1 MTPERYQQ
9 IGEIYHSALEL
20 APKQRVTFLAQAC
33 AGDEELLREVESL
46 IASNEQAGEFIHAPA
61 LEVAAELLATDQLDL
76 FPGKSL
82 GPYTILELL
91 GSGGMGEVYLAQDS
105 RLGRRVALKLLPDHF
120 VTNQDRLRR
129 FRQEARAA
137 SALNHPNIIT
147 IHEIGETETTHYI
160 VTEFIEGETLRALLF
175 RNRVELVRALDIAT
189 QAASALA
196 AAHVAGIVHRDIK
209 PENIMLR
216 DDGYVKVLDFG
227 IAKLMPEGPAPP
239 MGMSVETCPGLIVG
253 TAHYM
258 SPEQAQGLKVDE
270 RTDIWSLGVV
280 LYEMLTG
287 QLPFKGKTLS
297 HTVVSIVEQQVPPL
311 VQGPEVP
318 VELER
323 ILMKALNKHPEERYQ
338 TIKDMLV
345 DLRTLQRDLDSGVR
359 ANTTQEIAK
368 AHTSSVQSIV
378 RLVKPHWLT
387 AMVVLAVLLVTI
399 VGIAYFTGSSKK
411 SINSLAILPF
421 VNATSD
427 PNTEHLSEGITESL
441 INNLSQIPRLR
452 VMART
457 TVFSFNGQNLD
468 SQKVGSDL
476 GVDAVVTGRVTQLA
490 DTLVI
495 QVELVDVSSG
505 AQIWG
510 ERFNRKLTDLVTMQE
525 EISREISEK
534 LHLRMT
540 DEERSRVSKRHTINA
555 EAYQLYLKGRYH
567 WNKRTQEGLK
577 KSIEY
582 FTEALENDP
591 TYAQAYAGIADSY
604 NTLARFS
611 FLRPQEAYPKA
622 RAAVTK
628 ALEIDE
634 TLAEAHSSLAVVK
647 MDYEWDLPGAERE
660 FKRAIELNPSYPS
673 AHQWYGLLLV
683 SRGQTEEALAE
694 TKRAQQ
700 LDPLSLIVDMGLGG
714 MYIYAR
720 RFDEAI
726 AHLEKIRDLHPEA
739 FQPDSNLSYV
749 YEIKGMKDEAV
760 ASYLKSRTLAGDT
773 AERIAALKTVYEV
786 SGWNGYLQRRVDEMK
801 EHARLK
807 RYISPFSV
815 ALLYAQMGE
824 KNEALAWLEKTYEER
839 NYRLLFINVDA
850 RLDGLRSEPRFLDLV
865 RRIDE
870 ACQIAQGSGTG

>member
-1 MTPERYQQ
+1 
-9 IGEIYHSALEL
+9 
-20 APKQRVTFLAQAC
+20 
-33 AGDEELLREVESL
+33 
-46 IASNEQAGEFIHAPA
+46 
-61 LEVAAELLATDQLDL
+61 
-76 FPGKSL
+76 
-82 GPYTILELL
+82 
-91 GSGGMGEVYLAQDS
+91 MGEVYLAQDS

-120 VTNQDRLRR
+120 VTNEDRLRR
-129 FRQEARAA
+129 FRQEACAA

-147 IHEIGETETTHYI
+147 IHEIGEAERVHYI
-160 VTEFIEGETLRALLF
+160 VTEFIEGETLRALLI
-175 RNRVELVRALDIAT
+175 RNRIELVRALDIAT
-189 QAASALA
+189 QTAGALA

-216 DDGYVKVLDFG
+216 HDGYVKVLDFG
-227 IAKLMPEGPAPP
+227 IAKLMPEGRSPS
-239 MGMSVETCPGLIVG
+239 MGMSFETSPGLIVG

-280 LYEMLTG
+280 LYEMVTG

-311 VQGPEVP
+311 ARGPEAP

-323 ILMKALNKHPEERYQ
+323 ILLKALNKNPEKRYQ
-338 TIKDMLV
+338 TIKNMLV
-345 DLRTLQRDLDSGVR
+345 DLRMLQRDLDSGVR
-359 ANTTQEIAK
+359 AITTQEIAK
-368 AHTSSVQSIV
+368 AHTSSLQGFIKIA
-378 RLVKPHWLT
+378 KPHWLIAT
-387 AMVVLAVLLVTI
+387 VVLAVLLVTI
-399 VGIAYFTGSSKK
+399 AGIAYFKSSNKK

-441 INNLSQIPRLR
+441 INNLSQVPTLR
-452 VMART
+452 VMARS
-457 TVFSFNGQNLD
+457 TVFSFNGQNVD
-468 SQKVGSDL
+468 SRKVGSDL

-495 QVELVDVSSG
+495 QVDLVDVSNG

-510 ERFNRKLTDLVTMQE
+510 ERFNRKLTDVMTMQE

-555 EAYQLYLKGRYH
+555 EAYQSYLKGRYQ

-582 FTEALENDP
+582 FTEALEKDP
-591 TYAQAYAGIADSY
+591 TYGQAYAGIADSY
-604 NTLARFS
+604 NTLARFNY
-611 FLRPQEAYPKA
+611 LPPQEAYPKA
-622 RAAVTK
+622 RAAGTK

-634 TLAEAHSSLAVVK
+634 TLAEAHTSLAVVK

-660 FKRAIELNPSYPS
+660 FKRAIQLNPSYAS
-673 AHQWYGLLLV
+673 ARQWYGLLLV
-683 SRGQTEEALAE
+683 SRGQTEEAIAE

-714 MYIYAR
+714 LYIYAR

-726 AHLEKIRDLHPEA
+726 AYLEKVRDLHPEA
-739 FQPDSNLSYV
+739 FQPDSNLAYI

-760 ASYLKSRTLAGDT
+760 ASYLRSRTLAGDT
-773 AERIAALKTVYEV
+773 AENVAAVRATYAV
-786 SGWNGYLQRRVDEMK
+786 SGWKGYLQRRVDEMK

-807 RYISPFSV
+807 RYVSSFSV
-815 ALLYAQMGE
+815 ALLYAQLGE
-824 KNEALAWLEKTYEER
+824 NDQALAWLEKTYEER
-839 NYRLLFINVDA
+839 NYRLLFIKVDA

-870 ACQIAQGSGTG
+870 ACELAQRS

>member
-20 APKQRVTFLAQAC
+20 GPKQRVAFLAQAC
-33 AGDEELLREVESL
+33 AGDAELLREVESL
-46 IASNEQAGEFIHAPA
+46 IASNEQAGEFIDAPA
-61 LEVAAELLATDQLDL
+61 LEVAAELLTMDQCELL
-76 FPGKSL
+76 PGKSL

-120 VTNQDRLRR
+120 VTNEERLRR

-147 IHEIGETETTHYI
+147 IHEIGEAETTHYI
-160 VTEFIEGETLRALLF
+160 VTEFIEGETLRTLLS
-175 RNRVELVRALDIAT
+175 RNGIELVRALDIAT
-189 QAASALA
+189 QTASALA

-216 DDGYVKVLDFG
+216 LDGYVKVLDFG
-227 IAKLMPEGPAPP
+227 IAKLMPEGSAPS
-239 MGMSVETCPGLIVG
+239 MGKSFETSPGLIVG

-287 QLPFKGKTLS
+287 QLPFKGRTPS
-297 HTVVSIVEQQVPPL
+297 HTIVSIVEQQVPPL
-311 VQGPEVP
+311 VRGPGAP

-323 ILMKALNKHPEERYQ
+323 ILMKALNKNPEKRYQ
-338 TIKDMLV
+338 TIKEMLV
-345 DLRTLQRDLDSGVR
+345 ELRMLQRDLDSGVR

-368 AHTSSVQSIV
+368 AHTSSVQSFLRV
-378 RLVKPHWLT
+378 VKPHWLT
-387 AMVVLAVLLVTI
+387 AIVALSVLLVTI
-399 VGIAYFTGSSKK
+399 AVIAYFTRSNKK

-441 INNLSQIPRLR
+441 INNLSQVPTLR
-452 VMART
+452 VMARS
-457 TVFSFNGQNLD
+457 TVFSFNRQNVD
-468 SQKVGSDL
+468 SRKVGSDL

-495 QVELVDVSSG
+495 QVDLVDVSSG

-510 ERFNRKLTDLVTMQE
+510 ERFNRKLTDVVTMQE

-555 EAYQLYLKGRYH
+555 EAYQSYLKGRYH
-567 WNKRTQEGLK
+567 WNKRTQEGLR

-582 FTEALENDP
+582 FTEALERDP
-591 TYAQAYAGIADSY
+591 TYAQAYAGMADSY
-604 NTLARFS
+604 NTLARFN

-660 FKRAIELNPSYPS
+660 FKRAIELNPSYAS
-673 AHQWYGLLLV
+673 AHQWYGLLLM
-683 SRGQTEEALAE
+683 SRGQTEQALAE

-714 MYIYAR
+714 LYIYAR

-726 AHLEKIRDLHPEA
+726 AYLEKVRELHPEA

-749 YEIKGMKDEAV
+749 YEIKGMRDEAV
-760 ASYLKSRTLAGDT
+760 ASYLKSRTLAGDS
-773 AERIAALKTVYEV
+773 AERIAALKTAYAV
-786 SGWNGYLQRRVDEMK
+786 SGWKGYLQKRVDEMK
-801 EHARLK
+801 EHARQK

-815 ALLYAQMGE
+815 ALIYAQMGE
-824 KNEALAWLEKTYEER
+824 KNQALAWLEKTYEER
-839 NYRLLFINVDA
+839 NYRLLFIKVDA
-850 RLDGLRSEPRFLDLV
+850 RLDSLRSEPRFLELV
-865 RRIDE
+865 KRIDE
-870 ACQIAQGSGTG
+870 ACELAQKS

>member
-20 APKQRVTFLAQAC
+20 GPKQRVAFLAQAC
-33 AGDEELLREVESL
+33 AGDEELLREVESF

-61 LEVAAELLATDQLDL
+61 LEVAAELLTTDQCDL
-76 FPGKSL
+76 LPGKSL

-120 VTNQDRLRR
+120 VINEDRLRR

-147 IHEIGETETTHYI
+147 IHEIGEAETTHYI
-160 VTEFIEGETLRALLF
+160 VTEFIEGETLRALLI
-175 RNRVELVRALDIAT
+175 RNRIELMRALDIAT
-189 QAASALA
+189 QTASALA
-196 AAHVAGIVHRDIK
+196 AAHMAGIVHRDVK

-216 DDGYVKVLDFG
+216 RDGYVKVLDFG
-227 IAKLMPEGPAPP
+227 IAKLMPEGPAPS
-239 MGMSVETCPGLIVG
+239 MGMSFETGPGLIVG

-270 RTDIWSLGVV
+270 RADIWSLGVV

-297 HTVVSIVEQQVPPL
+297 HTVVSIVEQEVPPL
-311 VQGPEVP
+311 VRGPEVP

-323 ILMKALNKHPEERYQ
+323 ILMKALNKNPEKRYQ
-338 TIKDMLV
+338 TIKDMLI
-345 DLRTLQRDLDSGVR
+345 DLRVLQRELDSGVR
-359 ANTTQEIAK
+359 ANTTQEIAT
-368 AHTSSVQSIV
+368 AHTSSVRSFLRV
-378 RLVKPHWLT
+378 VKPHWLT
-387 AMVVLAVLLVTI
+387 AMVALSVLLVTI
-399 VGIAYFTGSSKK
+399 AGIAYFTRSNKK

-421 VNATSD
+421 INATSD

-441 INNLSQIPRLR
+441 INNLSQVPTLR
-452 VMART
+452 VMARS
-457 TVFSFNGQNLD
+457 TVFSFNGQNVD
-468 SQKVGSDL
+468 SRKVGNDL

-510 ERFNRKLTDLVTMQE
+510 ERFNRKLTDVVTMQE

-555 EAYQLYLKGRYH
+555 EAYQSYLKGRYH

-582 FTEALENDP
+582 FTDALDKDP
-591 TYAQAYAGIADSY
+591 TYAQAYAGMADSY
-604 NTLARFS
+604 NTLARFN

-622 RAAVTK
+622 RAAATK

-660 FKRAIELNPSYPS
+660 FKRAIELNPNYPS
-673 AHQWYGLLLV
+673 AHQWYGSLLM

-714 MYIYAR
+714 LYIYAR

-726 AHLEKIRDLHPEA
+726 AYLEKIRELHPEA
-739 FQPDSNLSYV
+739 FQPDSNLAYV

-760 ASYLKSRTLAGDT
+760 ASYLKSRALAGDT
-773 AERIAALKTVYEV
+773 AERIAALKAAYAV
-786 SGWNGYLQRRVDEMK
+786 SGWKGYLQKRVDEMK

-815 ALLYAQMGE
+815 ALLYLLMGE
-824 KNEALAWLEKTYEER
+824 KNQALAWLEKTYEEH
-839 NYRLLFINVDA
+839 NYRLLFIKVDA
-850 RLDGLRSEPRFLDLV
+850 RLDGLCSEQRFVDLV

-870 ACQIAQGSGTG
+870 ACQLAQRS

>member
-20 APKQRVTFLAQAC
+20 GPKQRVAFLAQAC

-46 IASNEQAGEFIHAPA
+46 IASNEKAGEFIHAPA
-61 LEVAAELLATDQLDL
+61 LEVAAELLTMDQCDL
-76 FPGKSL
+76 LPGKSL

-120 VTNQDRLRR
+120 VTNEDRLRR
-129 FRQEARAA
+129 FRQEARAV

-147 IHEIGETETTHYI
+147 IHEIGEAETTHYI
-160 VTEFIEGETLRALLF
+160 VTEFIEGETLRALLT
-175 RNRVELVRALDIAT
+175 RNRIEFVRALDIAT
-189 QAASALA
+189 QTASALA

-216 DDGYVKVLDFG
+216 RDGYVKVLDFG
-227 IAKLMPEGPAPP
+227 IAKLMPEGPAPS
-239 MGMSVETCPGLIVG
+239 MGKSFETSPGLIVG

-287 QLPFKGKTLS
+287 QLPFKGKTPS

-311 VQGPEVP
+311 VRGPEVP

-338 TIKDMLV
+338 TTKDMLV

-359 ANTTQEIAK
+359 ANTTQEIAR
-368 AHTSSVQSIV
+368 AHTSSLQGFI
-378 RLVKPHWLT
+378 RIAKPHWLT
-387 AMVVLAVLLVTI
+387 ATVAVAVLLVTI
-399 VGIAYFTGSSKK
+399 AGIVYFTRSNKK

-457 TVFSFNGQNLD
+457 TVFSFNRQNLD
-468 SQKVGSDL
+468 SRKAGSDL

-495 QVELVDVSSG
+495 QVDLVDVSSG

-510 ERFNRKLTDLVTMQE
+510 ERFNRKLTDVVTMQE

-555 EAYQLYLKGRYH
+555 EAYQSYLKGRYH
-567 WNKRTQEGLK
+567 WNKRTQEGLR

-582 FTEALENDP
+582 FTEALEKDP

-604 NTLARFS
+604 NTLARFN

-700 LDPLSLIVDMGLGG
+700 LDPLSLIVDMGVGG
-714 MYIYAR
+714 LYIYAR

-726 AHLEKIRDLHPEA
+726 GHLEKIRDLHPEA
-739 FQPDSNLSYV
+739 FQPDSNLAYV

-773 AERIAALKTVYEV
+773 AEKIAALKAAYAV
-786 SGWNGYLQRRVDEMK
+786 SGWKGYLQKRVDEMK
-801 EHARLK
+801 EHARLQ

-824 KNEALAWLEKTYEER
+824 KNQALAWLEKTYEER
-839 NYRLLFINVDA
+839 NYRLLFIKVDA
-850 RLDGLRSEPRFLDLV
+850 RLDVLRSEPRFLDLV

-870 ACQIAQGSGTG
+870 ACQLAQRS

>member
-20 APKQRVTFLAQAC
+20 GPKQRVAFLAQVC

-61 LEVAAELLATDQLDL
+61 LEVAAELLTTDQFDL
-76 FPGKSL
+76 LPGKSL

-120 VTNQDRLRR
+120 VTNEDRLRR

-147 IHEIGETETTHYI
+147 IHEIGEAETTHYI
-160 VTEFIEGETLRALLF
+160 VTEFIEGETLRALLT
-175 RNRVELVRALDIAT
+175 RNRIEFVRALDIAT
-189 QAASALA
+189 QTASALA

-216 DDGYVKVLDFG
+216 RDGYVKVLDFG
-227 IAKLMPEGPAPP
+227 IAKLMPEGPSPS
-239 MGMSVETCPGLIVG
+239 MGMSFETTPGLIVG

-287 QLPFKGKTLS
+287 QLPFKGKTPS

-311 VQGPEVP
+311 VRGPEVP

-323 ILMKALNKHPEERYQ
+323 ILLKTLNKNPEQRYQ
-338 TIKDMLV
+338 TAKDMLA
-345 DLRTLQRDLDSGVR
+345 DLRMLQRDLDSGVR

-368 AHTSSVQSIV
+368 AHTSSVRSFV
-378 RLVKPHWLT
+378 RIVKPYWLT
-387 AMVVLAVLLVTI
+387 AMVAVAVLLVTI
-399 VGIAYFTGSSKK
+399 AGIAYFTSSNKK

-457 TVFSFNGQNLD
+457 TVFSFNGQNPD
-468 SQKVGSDL
+468 SRKVGNDL

-510 ERFNRKLTDLVTMQE
+510 ERFNRKLTDVVTMQE

-555 EAYQLYLKGRYH
+555 EAYQSYLKGRYH
-567 WNKRTQEGLK
+567 WNKRTQDGLK

-582 FTEALENDP
+582 FSEALEKDP

-604 NTLARFS
+604 NTLARFN

-700 LDPLSLIVDMGLGG
+700 LDPLSLIVDMGVGG
-714 MYIYAR
+714 LYIYAR

-726 AHLEKIRDLHPEA
+726 GHLEKIRDLHPEA
-739 FQPDSNLSYV
+739 FQPDSNLAYV

-773 AERIAALKTVYEV
+773 AERIAALKAAYAV
-786 SGWNGYLQRRVDEMK
+786 SGWKGYLQKRVDEMK
-801 EHARLK
+801 EHASLQ

-824 KNEALAWLEKTYEER
+824 KNQALAWLEKTYEER
-839 NYRLLFINVDA
+839 NYRLLFIKVDA
-850 RLDGLRSEPRFLDLV
+850 RLDGLRTEPRFLDLV

-870 ACQIAQGSGTG
+870 ACQLAQRS

>member
-1 MTPERYQQ
+1 MTPERYEQ
-9 IGEIYHSALEL
+9 IAEIYHSAVEL
-20 APKQRVTFLAQAC
+20 GPEQRVAFLAQAC

-46 IASNEQAGEFIHAPA
+46 IASSEQAGEFIQAPA

-76 FPGKSL
+76 LPGKSL

-160 VTEFIEGETLRALLF
+160 VTEFIEGETLRALLV
-175 RNRVELVRALDIAT
+175 RSRVELVRALDIAT
-189 QAASALA
+189 QTASALA
-196 AAHVAGIVHRDIK
+196 AAHAAGIVHRDIK

-216 DDGYVKVLDFG
+216 RDGYVKVLDFG
-227 IAKLMPEGPAPP
+227 IAKLMPEGPAPSP
-239 MGMSVETCPGLIVG
+239 GMTFETSPGLIVG

-270 RTDIWSLGVV
+270 RADIWSFGVV

-297 HTVVSIVEQQVPPL
+297 HTVVSIVEQQVPRL
-311 VQGPEVP
+311 VHGPE
-318 VELER
+318 ELER
-323 ILMKALNKHPEERYQ
+323 ILMKALNKNPEERYQ

-345 DLRTLQRDLDSGVR
+345 DLRMLQRDVDSGVR
-359 ANTTQEIAK
+359 ANTTQEIAET
-368 AHTSSVQSIV
+368 HTSSLQGFIKIA
-378 RLVKPHWLT
+378 KPHWLT
-387 AMVVLAVLLVTI
+387 AMVALAVLLITVA
-399 VGIAYFTGSSKK
+399 GFAYFTSSNKR

-441 INNLSQIPRLR
+441 INNLSQVPQLR
-452 VMART
+452 VMARS
-457 TVFSFNGQNLD
+457 TVFSFNGKDLD
-468 SQKVGSDL
+468 SREVGSDL

-495 QVELVDVSSG
+495 QVDLVDVSSG

-510 ERFNRKLTDLVTMQE
+510 ERFNRKLTDVVTMQG

-567 WNKRTQEGLK
+567 WNKRTQVGLE

-582 FTEALENDP
+582 FTEALEKDP
-591 TYAQAYAGIADSY
+591 AYAQAYAGIADSY
-604 NTLARFS
+604 NILARFN
-611 FLRPQEAYPKA
+611 FVRPQDAYPKA
-622 RAAVTK
+622 RAAATK

-660 FKRAIELNPSYPS
+660 FKRAIELNPGYPS
-673 AHQWYGLLLV
+673 AHQWYGLMLM
-683 SRGQTEEALAE
+683 SRGRTEEALAE

-700 LDPLSLIVDMGLGG
+700 LDPLSLIVDMGVGG
-714 MYIYAR
+714 LYIYAR

-726 AHLEKIRDLHPEA
+726 AYLEKVRELHPEA
-739 FQPDSNLSYV
+739 FQPDSNLAYV

-773 AERIAALKTVYEV
+773 AERIAALKTAYAV
-786 SGWNGYLQRRVDEMK
+786 SGWKGYLQTRVDEMQ

-807 RYISPFSV
+807 RYTSPFSI

-839 NYRLLFINVDA
+839 NYRLLFIKVDA
-850 RLDGLRSEPRFLDLV
+850 RLDPLRSEPRFLHLV
-865 RRIDE
+865 QRIDE
-870 ACQIAQGSGTG
+870 ACQ

>member
-20 APKQRVTFLAQAC
+20 GPKQRVAFLAQAC

-61 LEVAAELLATDQLDL
+61 LEVAAELLTTDQCDL
-76 FPGKSL
+76 LPGKSL
-82 GPYTILELL
+82 GPYTILELI

-120 VTNQDRLRR
+120 VINEDRLRR

-147 IHEIGETETTHYI
+147 IHEIGEAETTHYI
-160 VTEFIEGETLRALLF
+160 VTEFIEGETLRALLI
-175 RNRVELVRALDIAT
+175 RNRIELARALDIAT
-189 QAASALA
+189 QTASALA
-196 AAHVAGIVHRDIK
+196 AAHMAGIVHRDIK

-216 DDGYVKVLDFG
+216 RDGYVKVLDFG
-227 IAKLMPEGPAPP
+227 IAKLMPEGVTPS
-239 MGMSVETCPGLIVG
+239 MGMSFETSPGLIVG

-258 SPEQAQGLKVDE
+258 SPEQAQGFKVDE
-270 RTDIWSLGVV
+270 RTDIWSLGVL

-287 QLPFKGKTLS
+287 QLPFKGKTSS
-297 HTVVSIVEQQVPPL
+297 HTVVSIVEQEVPPL
-311 VQGPEVP
+311 VRGPEVP

-323 ILMKALNKHPEERYQ
+323 ILMKALNKNPENRYQ
-338 TIKDMLV
+338 TTKDMLV
-345 DLRTLQRDLDSGVR
+345 DLRMLQRDLDSGVR

-368 AHTSSVQSIV
+368 ANTSSVQSFV
-378 RLVKPHWLT
+378 RVVKPHWLI
-387 AMVVLAVLLVTI
+387 AMVALAVLLVTTA
-399 VGIAYFTGSSKK
+399 GIAYYTRSNKK

-421 VNATSD
+421 INATSD

-441 INNLSQIPRLR
+441 INNLSQVPSLR
-452 VMART
+452 VMARS
-457 TVFSFNGQNLD
+457 TVFSFNGRLD
-468 SQKVGSDL
+468 SQKVGRDL

-510 ERFNRKLTDLVTMQE
+510 ERFNRKLTDVVTMQE

-555 EAYQLYLKGRYH
+555 EAYQSYLKGRYH
-567 WNKRTQEGLK
+567 WNKRTQEGLR

-582 FTEALENDP
+582 FTEALEKDP
-591 TYAQAYAGIADSY
+591 TYAQAYAGMADSY
-604 NTLARFS
+604 NTLARFN

-634 TLAEAHSSLAVVK
+634 KLAEAHSSLAVVK

-673 AHQWYGLLLV
+673 AHQWYGLLLM

-714 MYIYAR
+714 LYIYAR

-726 AHLEKIRDLHPEA
+726 VYLEKIRELHPEA
-739 FQPDSNLSYV
+739 FQPDSNLAYV

-773 AERIAALKTVYEV
+773 AERIAALKAAYAV
-786 SGWNGYLQRRVDEMK
+786 SGWKGYLQKRVDEMK

-824 KNEALAWLEKTYEER
+824 KNQALAWLEKTYEER
-839 NYRLLFINVDA
+839 NYRLLFIKVDA
-850 RLDGLRSEPRFLDLV
+850 RLDSLRSEPQFLDLV

-870 ACQIAQGSGTG
+870 ACQLAQRS

>member
-20 APKQRVTFLAQAC
+20 GPNQRVAFLVQAC

-61 LEVAAELLATDQLDL
+61 LEVAAELLTTDQCDL
-76 FPGKSL
+76 LPGKSL
-82 GPYTILELL
+82 GPYTIVELL

-120 VTNQDRLRR
+120 VTNEDRLRR

-147 IHEIGETETTHYI
+147 IHEIGEAESTHYI
-160 VTEFIEGETLRALLF
+160 VTEFIEGETLRALLI

-189 QAASALA
+189 QTASALA

-216 DDGYVKVLDFG
+216 RDGYVKVLDFG
-227 IAKLMPEGPAPP
+227 IAKLMPEGVAPSI
-239 MGMSVETCPGLIVG
+239 GMSFETSPGLIVG

-258 SPEQAQGLKVDE
+258 SPEQAQGFKVDE
-270 RTDIWSLGVV
+270 RTDIWSLGVL

-297 HTVVSIVEQQVPPL
+297 HTVVSIVEQEVPPF
-311 VQGPEVP
+311 VRGPEVP

-323 ILMKALNKHPEERYQ
+323 ILMKALNKNPENRYQ
-338 TIKDMLV
+338 TIKEMLV

-368 AHTSSVQSIV
+368 VHTSSVQS
-378 RLVKPHWLT
+378 LVGVFKPHWLI
-387 AMVVLAVLLVTI
+387 AMVALAVLLVTI
-399 VGIAYFTGSSKK
+399 AGIAYYTRSNKK

-427 PNTEHLSEGITESL
+427 ANTDHLSEGITESL
-441 INNLSQIPRLR
+441 INNLSQVPRLR
-452 VMART
+452 VMARS
-457 TVFSFNGQNLD
+457 TVFSFNGQNVD

-510 ERFNRKLTDLVTMQE
+510 ERFNRKLTDVVTMQE

-555 EAYQLYLKGRYH
+555 EAYQSYLKGRYH

-582 FTEALENDP
+582 FTEALDKDP
-591 TYAQAYAGIADSY
+591 TYAQAYAGMADSY
-604 NTLARFS
+604 NTLARFN

-622 RAAVTK
+622 RAAATK

-673 AHQWYGLLLV
+673 AHQWYGLLLM
-683 SRGQTEEALAE
+683 SRGQTEQALAE

-714 MYIYAR
+714 LYIYAR

-726 AHLEKIRDLHPEA
+726 AYLEKVRELHPEA
-739 FQPDSNLSYV
+739 FQPDSNLAYV

-773 AERIAALKTVYEV
+773 AERIAALKAAYAV
-786 SGWNGYLQRRVDEMK
+786 SGWKGYLQKRVDEMK
-801 EHARLK
+801 EHARQK

-815 ALLYAQMGE
+815 ALLYTQMGE
-824 KNEALAWLEKTYEER
+824 KNQALAWLEKTYEER
-839 NYRLLFINVDA
+839 NYRLLFIKVDA
-850 RLDGLRSEPRFLDLV
+850 RLDSLRSEPRFLDLV
-865 RRIDE
+865 RRIDQ
-870 ACQIAQGSGTG
+870 ACQLAQRS

>member
-9 IGEIYHSALEL
+9 IAEIYHSALEL
-20 APKQRVTFLAQAC
+20 APTQRVAFLAQAC

-46 IASNEQAGEFIHAPA
+46 IASNEQAGEFIQAPA

-76 FPGKSL
+76 LPAKSL

-160 VTEFIEGETLRALLF
+160 VTEFIEGETLRALLA
-175 RNRVELVRALDIAT
+175 RNRVELVRAVDIAT
-189 QAASALA
+189 QTASALA
-196 AAHVAGIVHRDIK
+196 AAHAAGIVHRDIK

-216 DDGYVKVLDFG
+216 RDGYVKVLDFG
-227 IAKLMPEGPAPP
+227 IAKLMPEGPAPST
-239 MGMSVETCPGLIVG
+239 GMAFETSPGLIVG

-270 RTDIWSLGVV
+270 RADIWSLGVV

-311 VQGPEVP
+311 VHGPE
-318 VELER
+318 ELER
-323 ILMKALNKHPEERYQ
+323 ILMKALNKNPEQRYQ

-359 ANTTQEIAK
+359 ANTTQEIVG
-368 AHTSSVQSIV
+368 AHTSSAFV
-378 RLVKPHWLT
+378 RAVRPYWLT
-387 AMVVLAVLLVTI
+387 AVVAVAVLLVTI
-399 VGIAYFTGSSKK
+399 AGIAYFTSSNKK

-441 INNLSQIPRLR
+441 INNLSQVPQLR

-457 TVFSFNGQNLD
+457 TVFSFNGQDVD
-468 SQKVGSDL
+468 SRKVGSDL

-495 QVELVDVSSG
+495 QVDLVDVSSG

-510 ERFNRKLTDLVTMQE
+510 ERFNRKLTDVVTMQG

-555 EAYQLYLKGRYH
+555 EAYQLYLKGRYQ
-567 WNKRTQEGLK
+567 WNKRTQVGLE

-582 FTEALENDP
+582 FTEALEKDP
-591 TYAQAYAGIADSY
+591 TYAQAYAGMADSY
-604 NTLARFS
+604 NILARFN
-611 FLRPQEAYPKA
+611 FVRPQDAYPKA
-622 RAAVTK
+622 RAAATK
-628 ALEIDE
+628 ALGIDE
-634 TLAEAHSSLAVVK
+634 MLAEAHSSLAVVK
-647 MDYEWDLPGAERE
+647 MDYEWDLSGAERE
-660 FKRAIELNPSYPS
+660 FKRAIELNPSYAS
-673 AHQWYGLLLV
+673 AHQWYGLMLM
-683 SRGQTEEALAE
+683 SRGRTEEALAE
-694 TKRAQQ
+694 TKTAQQ
-700 LDPLSLIVDMGLGG
+700 LDPLSLIVDMGVGG
-714 MYIYAR
+714 LYIYAR

-726 AHLEKIRDLHPEA
+726 AYLEKVRELHPEA
-739 FQPDSNLSYV
+739 FQPDSNLAYV

-760 ASYLKSRTLAGDT
+760 ASYVKSRTLAGDT
-773 AERIAALKTVYEV
+773 EERIAALKNAYAV
-786 SGWNGYLQRRVDEMK
+786 SGWKGYLQKRVDEMK
-801 EHARLK
+801 EHAK
-807 RYISPFSV
+807 RQRYTSPFSI
-815 ALLYAQMGE
+815 ALIYAQMGE

-839 NYRLLFINVDA
+839 NYRLLFIKVDA
-850 RLDGLRSEPRFLDLV
+850 RLDALRSEPRFLRLV
-865 RRIDE
+865 QRIDE
-870 ACQIAQGSGTG
+870 ASQ

>member
-20 APKQRVTFLAQAC
+20 GPKQRVAFLAQAC

-61 LEVAAELLATDQLDL
+61 LEVAAELLTTDQCDL
-76 FPGKSL
+76 LPGKSL
-82 GPYTILELL
+82 GPYTILELI

-120 VTNQDRLRR
+120 VINEDRLRR

-147 IHEIGETETTHYI
+147 IHEIGEAETTHYI
-160 VTEFIEGETLRALLF
+160 VTEFIEGETLRALLI
-175 RNRVELVRALDIAT
+175 RNRIELARALDIAT
-189 QAASALA
+189 QTASALA
-196 AAHVAGIVHRDIK
+196 AAHMAGIVHRDVK

-216 DDGYVKVLDFG
+216 RDGYVKVLDFG
-227 IAKLMPEGPAPP
+227 IAKLMPEGVTPS
-239 MGMSVETCPGLIVG
+239 MGMSFETSPGLIVG

-258 SPEQAQGLKVDE
+258 SPEQAQGFKVDE
-270 RTDIWSLGVV
+270 RTDIWSLGVL

-287 QLPFKGKTLS
+287 QLPFKGKTSS
-297 HTVVSIVEQQVPPL
+297 HTVVSIVEQEVPPL
-311 VQGPEVP
+311 VRGPEVP

-323 ILMKALNKHPEERYQ
+323 ILMKALNKNPENRYQ
-338 TIKDMLV
+338 TTKDMLV
-345 DLRTLQRDLDSGVR
+345 DLRMLQRDLDSGVR

-368 AHTSSVQSIV
+368 ANTSSVQSFV
-378 RLVKPHWLT
+378 RVVKPHWLI
-387 AMVVLAVLLVTI
+387 AMVALAVLLVTTA
-399 VGIAYFTGSSKK
+399 GIAYYTRSNKK

-421 VNATSD
+421 INATSD

-441 INNLSQIPRLR
+441 INNLSQVPSLR
-452 VMART
+452 VMARS
-457 TVFSFNGQNLD
+457 TVFSFNGRLD
-468 SQKVGSDL
+468 SQKVGRDL

-510 ERFNRKLTDLVTMQE
+510 ERFNRKLTDVVTMQE

-555 EAYQLYLKGRYH
+555 EAYQSYLKGRYH
-567 WNKRTQEGLK
+567 WNKRTQEGLR

-582 FTEALENDP
+582 FTEALEKDP
-591 TYAQAYAGIADSY
+591 TYAQAYAGMADSY
-604 NTLARFS
+604 NTLARFN

-628 ALEIDE
+628 ALEVDE

-673 AHQWYGLLLV
+673 AHQWYGLLLM

-714 MYIYAR
+714 LYIYAR

-726 AHLEKIRDLHPEA
+726 VYLEKIRELHPEA
-739 FQPDSNLSYV
+739 FQPDSNLAYV

-773 AERIAALKTVYEV
+773 AERIAALKAAYAV
-786 SGWNGYLQRRVDEMK
+786 SGWKGYLQKRVDEMK

-824 KNEALAWLEKTYEER
+824 KNQALAWLEKTYEER
-839 NYRLLFINVDA
+839 NYRLLFIKVDA
-850 RLDGLRSEPRFLDLV
+850 RLDSLRSEPQFLDLV

-870 ACQIAQGSGTG
+870 ACQLAQRS